1 MAGELHDNAEKQ
13 ILAPAGVLG
22 DAASLSQN
30 TQTLFT
36 PLAGIRAASELPT
49 SLDFGNPTN
58 LYGNDGLIAQ
68 RFDYDGRPPTL
79 LPDFAIKAAI
89 QVWEGTEHPLEGSE
103 EKLMAATTAGN
114 PSAWTDAARAFPQ
127 LNDVPVSLMKSY
139 VRNELAFYGREDLAQ
154 DMAAANGQLL
164 GENPTLGMTQITAK
178 GIREFEQKYPQ
189 LKEFLESK
197 GYTGPGHEMK
207 ALLDPECVPMIVAA
221 KTASLVDDLRKHG
234 IQNPTKEQ
242 LAYAYNPDVYSYSDG
257 QNGRVFKTMYHPEIE
272 VSKAMHWD
280 QRKEYYANKPEVVNN
295 SQHVQH
301 VMTWLNRY
309 E

>member
-1 MAGELHDNAEKQ
+1 MDRLLD
-13 ILAPAGVLG
+13 LG
-22 DAASLSQN
+22 SSTDIY
-30 TQTLFT
+30 
-36 PLAGIRAASELPT
+36 GK
-49 SLDFGNPTN
+49 GNV
-58 LYGNDGLIAQ
+58 IAR

-103 EKLMAATTAGN
+103 EKLMDSTTAGN
-114 PSAWTDAARAFPQ
+114 PRAWSDAAAAFPQ
-127 LNDVPVSLMKSY
+127 LNDVPVRLMKSY
-139 VRNELAFYGREDLAQ
+139 VRNEMAFYGREDLAQ
-154 DMAAANGQLL
+154 DIAAANGHLL
-164 GENPTLGMTQITAK
+164 GENPTLGMTQITGK

-221 KTASLVDDLRKHG
+221 KTASLVDDLRKNG
-234 IQNPTKEQ
+234 IQNPTTEQ

-257 QNGRVFKTMYHPEIE
+257 QKGRVFKTMYHPEIE
-272 VSKAMHWD
+272 LSKAMHWD
-280 QRKEYYANKPEVVNN
+280 QRKEYYASKPEVVNN

-301 VMTWLNRY
+301 VMSWMHRY